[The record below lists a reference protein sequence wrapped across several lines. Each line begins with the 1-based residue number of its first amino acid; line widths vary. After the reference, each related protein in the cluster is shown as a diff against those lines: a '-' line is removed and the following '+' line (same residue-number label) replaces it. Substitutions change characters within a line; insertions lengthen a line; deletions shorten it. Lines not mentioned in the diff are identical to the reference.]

1 MIADA
6 HFSNLTVE
14 EYLEWELQ
22 QEARH
27 EYSEGEVVAMT
38 GGTVPHND
46 IALNLYRALYPHVR
60 SRGCRINVADVKVRI
75 TPRIYFYPDLVVSCD
90 ERDRN
95 AIKLIEYPKL
105 IIEVL
110 SPSTEAG
117 DRGRKFNHY
126 RSLETLQEYV
136 LIGSEQISV
145 ECFRRGEGKR
155 WLYTPYSIGDVI
167 TLESIDWSCPIEQ
180 IYEDVQLV
188 ETDQLNESSQS
199 RNSL

>member
-1 MIADA
+1 MIANPY
-6 HFSNLTVE
+6 SLGLTVE

-22 QEARH
+22 QEIRH
-27 EYSEGEVVAMT
+27 EYFEGEVVAMT
-38 GGTVPHND
+38 GGTIPHND
-46 IALNLYRALYPHVR
+46 LAINLLTVLRPHVR
-60 SRGCRINVADVKVRI
+60 DKKCRINIADVKVRI
-75 TPRIYFYPDLVVSCD
+75 TSRIYFYPDLVVSCD

-105 IIEVL
+105 IVEVL

-155 WLYTPYSIGDVI
+155 WLYTPYNIGDVI

-180 IYEDVQLV
+180 IYEDVQLA
-188 ETDQLNESSQS
+188 ETGELNESSQS
-199 RNSL
+199 